1 MPTININDKQVIDDL
16 LNTDEYLINQLT
28 TIENDQITLINDV
41 DDIKL
46 EQIT

>member
-28 TIENDQITLINDV
+28 TIEN
-41 DDIKL
+41 